1 MPYILSMKTLQVGE
15 LKTKFSKVI
24 EEVKSGEEITI
35 SYGKKHEKI
44 AVIIPYSKYKSK
56 SSRKLDILANKAT
69 FHISDDFSI
78 SDKELLNL

>member
-1 MPYILSMKTLQVGE
+1 MKTLQVGE
-15 LKTKFSKVI
+15 LKTRFSKVI

-44 AVIIPYSKYKSK
+44 AVIIPYNKYKSRI
-56 SSRKLDILANKAT
+56 SRKLDILANKAT
-69 FHISDDFSI
+69 YRIAGDFSI